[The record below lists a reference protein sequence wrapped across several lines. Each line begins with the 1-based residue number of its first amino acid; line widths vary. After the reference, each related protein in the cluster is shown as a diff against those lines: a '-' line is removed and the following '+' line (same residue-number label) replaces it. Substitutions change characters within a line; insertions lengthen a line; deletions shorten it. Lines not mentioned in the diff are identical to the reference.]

1 MFQVTTFDIR
11 NLYICDKSFDIK
23 FSIKFVKNMFTLNA
37 QESFESIFRK
47 NECEQIKINLIRV
60 RTPLCINA
68 LAFVST
74 KN

>member
-1 MFQVTTFDIR
+1 
-11 NLYICDKSFDIK
+11 
-23 FSIKFVKNMFTLNA
+23 MFTLNA